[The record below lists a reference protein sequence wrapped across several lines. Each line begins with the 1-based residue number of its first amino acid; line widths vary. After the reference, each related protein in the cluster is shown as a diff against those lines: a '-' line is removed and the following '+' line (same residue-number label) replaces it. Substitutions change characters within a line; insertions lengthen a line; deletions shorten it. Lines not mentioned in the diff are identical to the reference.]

1 MMFCVIMCAY
11 QPASQQQRTTLPC
24 TYKVQSSSNLLLSA
38 KNVHWPAC
46 PGIGLAG
53 LYLSINQLRLQL
65 DGDTE
70 GAIKCRYQTNSLVYR
85 VLLLLASRHRHSA
98 LSSVIIGLSPKGLRV
113 EGARISLG
121 LTLLTNYRF

>member
-1 MMFCVIMCAY
+1 MLLCVLT
-11 QPASQQQRTTLPC
+11 SQQQRTTLPC
-24 TYKVQSSSNLLLSA
+24 TYKLQSSSNLLLSA

-53 LYLSINQLRLQL
+53 QYLSINQLRLQL

-98 LSSVIIGLSPKGLRV
+98 LSSVIGLSPKGLRV

-121 LTLLTNYRF
+121 LTLTNYRF

>member
-1 MMFCVIMCAY
+1 MLLCVLT
-11 QPASQQQRTTLPC
+11 SQQQQTTLPC

-53 LYLSINQLRLQL
+53 QYLSINQLRLQL

-121 LTLLTNYRF
+121 LTLTNYRF

>member
-1 MMFCVIMCAY
+1 MCL
-11 QPASQQQRTTLPC
+11 PASQQQRTPLPC

-53 LYLSINQLRLQL
+53 QYLSINNQLRLQL

-85 VLLLLASRHRHSA
+85 VLLLASRHRHSA
-98 LSSVIIGLSPKGLRV
+98 LSSVIIGLSPKVLRV

-121 LTLLTNYRF
+121 LTLTNYRF

>member
-1 MMFCVIMCAY
+1 MLLCVLT
-11 QPASQQQRTTLPC
+11 SQQQRTTLPC

-53 LYLSINQLRLQL
+53 QYLSINQLRLQL

-85 VLLLLASRHRHSA
+85 VLLLASCRRHSA
-98 LSSVIIGLSPKGLRV
+98 LSSAIGLSPKGWRV

-121 LTLLTNYRF
+121 LTLTNYRF